1 MENVKYRPKST
12 KNVLAVATMSHM
24 TQHLYMGASVL
35 YPSIMASLQLSY
47 SEIGLA
53 VSVGSILAGFL
64 QLMMS
69 ILSRYVP
76 RRIILGF
83 GNLLYAAAEYGT
95 GLSRNFIQLFS
106 ANLLGGI
113 GQAVQHPIGV
123 SIVSDK
129 YRQGSVGGA
138 LGLFYGVAYVGNIVG
153 PIVLA
158 VLATAFGWRSSLYLF
173 ALAPAFIGVYLMMH
187 LRGEWSAGKT
197 FKQVSLRKDVSSA
210 IHVKSAVAVILSQ
223 SLFAGG
229 TGMGA
234 LVIYTPLFLA
244 NQIHLSTLDVG
255 AFFSIMMLGGVI
267 GPLLIGRY
275 SDRVGHLEGAIV
287 CTVAAALLVYL
298 LPLHAV
304 SSSSMVLHL
313 FLLGISGFPATSLLQ
328 AHLSKVAAPSE
339 RDILLGLFF
348 TIGYGF
354 SSVWSA
360 VMGIVIQTY
369 GSFRPA
375 YVLMAA
381 LALIGTLPL
390 FYTKLTRGR
399 RATLGLSAR

>member
-1 MENVKYRPKST
+1 MEAVQDRTKST
-12 KNVLAVATMSHM
+12 GRVLAVATMSHM
-24 TQHLYMGASVL
+24 TQHLYMGVSVL
-35 YPSIMASLQLSY
+35 YPSIMTSLQLNY
-47 SEIGLA
+47 YELGLA
-53 VSVGSILAGFL
+53 VSVGAILAGIL

-69 ILSRYVP
+69 ILSRYAP
-76 RRIILGF
+76 RRVILGF
-83 GNLLYAAAEYGT
+83 GNLLFSAAEFGT

-106 ANLLGGI
+106 ANLFGGV

-153 PIVLA
+153 PLVLA
-158 VLATAFGWRSSLYLF
+158 ALATAFGWRSSLYLF
-173 ALAPAFIGVYLMMH
+173 AIVPALIGVYLMVH

-197 FKQVSLRKDVSSA
+197 VGQVSLRRDVLSV
-210 IHVKSAVAVILSQ
+210 IHVKGAVAVIASQ
-223 SLFAGG
+223 SLLAGG

-244 NQIHLSTLDVG
+244 NQIHLPTINVG
-255 AFFSIMMLGGVI
+255 TFFSVMMLGGVI

-275 SDRVGHLEGAIV
+275 SDKTGHLEAAIV
-287 CTVAAALLVYL
+287 CTLAASLLGYM
-298 LPLHAV
+298 LPLHTV
-304 SSSSMVLHL
+304 SSPSMVAHL

-328 AHLSKVAAPSE
+328 AHLSKVARPSQ

-354 SSVWSA
+354 SSVWTA
-360 VMGIVIQTY
+360 VMGFVIEMY
-369 GSFRPA
+369 GSFKA
-375 YVLMAA
+375 GYELMAI
-381 LALIGTLPL
+381 LALMGILPL
-390 FYTKLTRGR
+390 VYKKYR
-399 RATLGLSAR
+399 